1 MEDDVFRTIKN
12 PSKGI
17 YKSKGS
23 KFMAF
28 GYPIRTEEEAK
39 LKVKDLKKRF
49 HNARHHCYSYKLGFD
64 DLLYR
69 INDDGE
75 PSGTAGKPIYG
86 RILSYGL
93 TNILIVV
100 VRYFGGT
107 LLGTSGLTEA
117 YRSAADD
124 CIRNAVIIGC
134 TIDVNFEI
142 HFQYKQIDRVMRT
155 IKEESLKIRSQ
166 EFHDICK
173 MELSVRKKKY
183 HRVAALFEE
192 VRNLKLIVQ

>member
-12 PSKGI
+12 PSEGI

-28 GYPIRTEEEAK
+28 GYPISTEEEAK
-39 LKVKDLKKRF
+39 LKVKELKKRF
-49 HNARHHCYSYKLGFD
+49 YNARHHCYSYKLGCD
-64 DLLYR
+64 DSLYR

-86 RILSYGL
+86 RILSYDL

-107 LLGTSGLTEA
+107 LLGTSGLIEA
-117 YRSAADD
+117 YRSATED
-124 CIRNAVIIGC
+124 CIKNAAIIEC
-134 TIDVNFEI
+134 SVDVDFEI
-142 HFQYKQIDRVMRT
+142 HFQYEQINKVMRT
-155 IKEESLKIRSQ
+155 IKEESLKIRNQ
-166 EFHDICK
+166 EFHNICK
-173 MELSVRKKKY
+173 IELSVREKNY
-183 HRVAALFEE
+183 NRVATLFGKVE
-192 VRNLKLIVQ
+192 NLKLIVQ